1 VGTHALFGQV
11 PQADI
16 VNLPTDLAAK
26 ADGSATT
33 SALAGKQPLDADLT
47 AMAAL
52 DSATAGAMATDGSGW
67 IRKTY
72 AQLKTALG
80 LVAGDITSGVFGIA
94 QIPTGSTGTTVALG
108 NDARFTDS
116 RAPNGTAGGS
126 LAGSYPNPTIAAGA
140 ITGTEIAAAVK
151 DPVAGTAGLR
161 TLGTGAAQ
169 ALPGNHAST
178 TDSRAPNGAA
188 GGSLGGSYPNPSIAA
203 GAVGGTE
210 IAAGIKDAAAG
221 TASLRTLGTGAA
233 QATAGNDARLSDSR
247 APNGTAGGVLAGSYP
262 NPTFADGD
270 ITTIAALDSATA
282 GALVTDGAGWI
293 RKTYAQLKTALGL
306 VASDVGLGSVD
317 NTSNA
322 TERAATRTLTNARIT
337 KRIGTTASSATITA
351 DADAHDQYNVTAQ
364 AAAIAMANPTGTP
377 TDGQMLMYRF
387 KDNGTARAFT
397 WSGSQ
402 FRALGVTLPTTTV
415 ISKTLY
421 IGTVWNAA
429 DTKWD
434 VIATGQEA

>member
-1 VGTHALFGQV
+1 VGTHAFYGQIAE
-11 PQADI
+11 ADT
-16 VNLPTDLAAK
+16 VNLTTDLAAK
-26 ADGSATT
+26 ADGAATT

-52 DSATAGAMATDGSGW
+52 DSATAGAMVTDGGGW
-67 IRKTY
+67 FRKTY

-80 LVAGDITSGVFGIA
+80 LVAGDITSGTFGIG
-94 QIPTGSTGTTVALG
+94 QIPTGTSGTTVALG
-108 NDARFTDS
+108 NDGRFSDS
-116 RAPNGTAGGS
+116 RAPNGSAGGS

-140 ITGTEIAAAVK
+140 VTGTEIAAAIK
-151 DPVAGTAGLR
+151 DPAAATAGLR

-178 TDSRAPNGAA
+178 TDSRAPNG
-188 GGSLGGSYPNPSIAA
+188 S
-203 GAVGGTE
+203 
-210 IAAGIKDAAAG
+210 
-221 TASLRTLGTGAA
+221 
-233 QATAGNDARLSDSR
+233 
-247 APNGTAGGVLAGSYP
+247 AGGVLAGSYP

-282 GALVTDGAGWI
+282 GAMVTDGGGWI

-322 TERAATRTLTNARIT
+322 TERAAARTLTNARIT

-351 DADAHDQYNVTAQ
+351 DADSHDQYNVTAQ

-377 TDGQMLMYRF
+377 TEGQMLLYRF

-402 FRALGVTLPTTTV
+402 FRAIGVTLPTTTV
-415 ISKTLY
+415 VNKTLY
-421 IGTVWNAA
+421 IGMVWNGAG
-429 DTKWD
+429 TGTWD